1 MRTRN
6 TKPLNIFSHSIDGWE
21 YECAFD
27 PNMLD
32 NFGQTPLYIACLS
45 GNDGLIEKLLRWRLL
60 GTNVTQPQIQAYIC
74 PIDLNQQCGIGKESA
89 LMAAVRG
96 GFVTIVL
103 SLLRSGINPNIL
115 NASAIEEMD
124 SEESNCNLVLLEAVR
139 QKSWILTE
147 LLLRFVLAPEHQMV
161 HLFSN
166 ITFSIFCHRF
176 GTKDINSGAIK
187 LSIGAADDKFMKS
200 LLSRECH
207 IDVEHKL
214 NDKDLLADGNLGQT
228 TPSYCNTYRNLF
240 PTHPTVINWNFA
252 NCQLPELR

>member
-1 MRTRN
+1 
-6 TKPLNIFSHSIDGWE
+6 
-21 YECAFD
+21 
-27 PNMLD
+27 MLD

-96 GFVTIVL
+96 GFVNIVK
-103 SLLRSGINPNIL
+103 SLLRNGINPNIL

-147 LLLRFVLAPEHQMV
+147 LLLRFDMLPQNTNRCIYFQKLM
-161 HLFSN
+161 LLYFS
-166 ITFSIFCHRF
+166 
-176 GTKDINSGAIK
+176 
-187 LSIGAADDKFMKS
+187 ADSEPKI
-200 LLSRECH
+200 LTQVR
-207 IDVEHKL
+207 
-214 NDKDLLADGNLGQT
+214 
-228 TPSYCNTYRNLF
+228 
-240 PTHPTVINWNFA
+240 
-252 NCQLPELR
+252 